1 MDAGIMTTIVA
12 GVFGAI
18 GIVIGFIIGK
28 LSSKPA
34 KDYTPVL
41 REFETIVKSLQDKV
55 NRLIDTVSSST
66 KEILDEQK
74 TNIKVI
80 LDEIEKLKVNL
91 EESGLSIKSA
101 ETLNDVISELNN
113 LLDASLPST
122 VFDQQLITKIKD
134 KVDIIR
140 AEVEAIKLSLEENK
154 KKKEESKTQPIDV
167 DKIKEALNMAK
178 EINEEAV
185 KGDLISLMYAFKEDD
200 KKDLLKSIDEIALNS
215 KQLVLI
221 LEDLIKLVKEREI
234 K

>member
-1 MDAGIMTTIVA
+1 MTTIVA

-28 LSSKPA
+28 LSAKPTR
-34 KDYTPVL
+34 DYTPVL
-41 REFETIVKSLQDKV
+41 REFEAVVKSLQDKV
-55 NRLIDTVSSST
+55 NRLVDTVSSST
-66 KEILDEQK
+66 KEVLEGQK
-74 TNIKVI
+74 ANIKTI
-80 LDEIEKLKVNL
+80 LKEMVKLKTNL

-101 ETLNDVISELNN
+101 ETLDGVISELNN
-113 LLDASLPST
+113 LLEVSLPSA

-140 AEVEAIKLSLEENK
+140 TEIEAVKVSLKENK
-154 KKKEESKTQPIDV
+154 RKKEEPKIQSIDV
-167 DKIKEALNMAK
+167 DRIKEAINMAK

-185 KGDLISLMYAFKEDD
+185 KGDLISLMYSFKEDD
-200 KKDLLKSIDEIALNS
+200 KRDLLKSIDEIALNS

-221 LEDLIKLVKEREI
+221 LEDLIKSAKERET

>member
-28 LSSKPA
+28 LSAKPA
-34 KDYTPVL
+34 RDYTPIL
-41 REFETIVKSLQDKV
+41 REFEATVKSLQDKV
-55 NRLIDTVSSST
+55 SQLVDVVSSST
-66 KEILDEQK
+66 KEVLEEQK
-74 TNIKVI
+74 ANIKAI
-80 LDEIEKLKVNL
+80 LDEIEKLKANL

-101 ETLNDVISELNN
+101 ETLDGVISELNN
-113 LLDASLPST
+113 LLEASLPST

-140 AEVEAIKLSLEENK
+140 AEIEAIKLSLEENK
-154 KKKEESKTQPIDV
+154 KKKEEPKAQPIDV
-167 DKIKEALNMAK
+167 DKIKEAINMAK

-221 LEDLIKLVKEREI
+221 LEDLIKSAKERET